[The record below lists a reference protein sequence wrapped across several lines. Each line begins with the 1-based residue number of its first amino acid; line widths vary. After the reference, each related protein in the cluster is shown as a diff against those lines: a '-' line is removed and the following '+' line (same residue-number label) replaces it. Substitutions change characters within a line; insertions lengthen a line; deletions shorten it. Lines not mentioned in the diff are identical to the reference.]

1 VLRVASLSSVV
12 PKIILV
18 PRRLTCLVVFHI
30 SFPIDVFAVRYLASR
45 VHLLYSRNAALER
58 SWKAT
63 CVRRVKHRL
72 LYSPIAAE
80 IANSLVNQWKRG
92 LRGSNLIVKIART
105 PSPTGIVV
113 TGLNLGD

>member
-30 SFPIDVFAVRYLASR
+30 SFPIVIGDVFAVGYLASR
-45 VHLLYSRNAALER
+45 VHLLYSRNATLDR
-58 SWKAT
+58 RWNAT

-72 LYSPIAAE
+72 PYSPVAAE
-80 IANSLVNQWKRG
+80 IANSSVN
-92 LRGSNLIVKIART
+92 
-105 PSPTGIVV
+105 
-113 TGLNLGD
+113 